1 MEEIQVKK
9 GEHHCSP
16 FSILPIAVWESRLS
30 SAGLWLCYMFM
41 QLVAPS
47 AVTMAVAIDAISCT
61 MNLTVSFFV
70 IMI

>member
-30 SAGLWLCYMFM
+30 SAGLWRGYMPIHD
-41 QLVAPS
+41 VAPS
-47 AVTMAVAIDAISCT
+47 AVTMAVATDAI
-61 MNLTVSFFV
+61 
-70 IMI
+70 I